1 MENKYIYGAV
11 ALLVILVILFLI
23 IRKRGSDS
31 STPTDDKRKG
41 TVGPTI
47 EVGNLQATQ
56 NPDKSDNTTEK
67 TSTYMIKQTE
77 GYDSTAT
84 TFDDKELSKN
94 IQLGLTW
101 NNGGGFDD
109 VTKIIV
115 KWEQQEPDP
124 TDDDPDKTKNVVR
137 MTETI
142 NKSTGGE
149 VIKYFTQYSS
159 NLSHTFTANKQK
171 PVGANAALD
180 IPDDKKF
187 SAVGTNMIHVYYI
200 DKDKN
205 EVRLTGDDVQTYVV
219 TVDMLSATKDLIQ
232 AKTYIYKPT
241 TGTATISATITDNE
255 YYLYSVGI
263 NKDMIKHISND
274 AKSGKIVIL
283 PEGEGATNSVVRL
296 KVKLDNDTSD
306 DKYFLKRATTSGADG
321 KIEIAKNNTTTFD
334 ESYKFATVKGSGSGD
349 DANKYI
355 RFRQTGSGNTANFM
369 MVDFGVN
376 GDKKLKIKS
385 YTKIDDLCTNKS
397 LDFIL
402 SATVL
407 PYTQSRFSEKSDD
420 CVNA

>member
-1 MENKYIYGAV
+1 METKYIYGAV

-23 IRKRGSDS
+23 MRKRGSDS
-31 STPTDDKRKG
+31 STPTDDKRD

-56 NPDKSDNTTEK
+56 NPDKSDNTTDNTK
-67 TSTYMIKQTE
+67 TSSYMIKKTE
-77 GYDSTAT
+77 GYDSSGD
-84 TFDDKELSKN
+84 TFDDTELSKN

-101 NNGGGFDD
+101 SNGGGWDEID
-109 VTKIIV
+109 TIKV
-115 KWEQQEPDP
+115 KWEQKV
-124 TDDDPDKTKNVVR
+124 TDSDDNTKTINKVR
-137 MTETI
+137 MTKEI
-142 NKSTGGE
+142 NKSTANAN
-149 VIKYFTQYSS
+149 YFSQYMSG
-159 NLSHTFTANKQK
+159 LTHTFTAND
-171 PVGANAALD
+171 GLTGD
-180 IPDDKKF
+180 SKF
-187 SAVGTNMIHVYYI
+187 SAVGENMIHVYYI
-200 DKDKN
+200 DKDGN

-263 NKDMIKHISND
+263 NKDMIKHISNN

-283 PEGEGATNSVVRL
+283 PEGESATNSVVRL

-355 RFRQTGSGNTANFM
+355 RFRQTGSDNTANFM
-369 MVDFGVN
+369 MVDFKDN
-376 GDKKLKIKS
+376 KKLKIKS
-385 YTKIDDLCTNKS
+385 YTGIDDLCTNNS

-407 PYTQSRFSEKSDD
+407 PYVQSRFSENSDD
-420 CVNA
+420 CVNAQTTN

>member
-1 MENKYIYGAV
+1 
-11 ALLVILVILFLI
+11 
-23 IRKRGSDS
+23 
-31 STPTDDKRKG
+31 
-41 TVGPTI
+41 
-47 EVGNLQATQ
+47 
-56 NPDKSDNTTEK
+56 
-67 TSTYMIKQTE
+67 
-77 GYDSTAT
+77 
-84 TFDDKELSKN
+84 
-94 IQLGLTW
+94 
-101 NNGGGFDD
+101 
-109 VTKIIV
+109 
-115 KWEQQEPDP
+115 
-124 TDDDPDKTKNVVR
+124 

-142 NKSTGGE
+142 NKSTGGDA
-149 VIKYFTQYSS
+149 IKYFTQYSS
-159 NLSHTFTANKQK
+159 GLSHTFTANKK
-171 PVGANAALD
+171 NPSADGVALD

-200 DKDKN
+200 DKDGN

-263 NKDMIKHISND
+263 NKDMIKHISNN

-283 PEGEGATNSVVRL
+283 PEGESATNSVVRL

-306 DKYFLKRATTSGADG
+306 DKYFLKRATTSGAGG

-334 ESYKFATVKGSGSGD
+334 ESYKFATVKGSPSGD

-355 RFRQTGSGNTANFM
+355 RFRQTGSDNTANFM
-369 MVDFGVN
+369 MVDFKDN
-376 GDKKLKIKS
+376 KKLRIKS
-385 YTKIDDLCTNKS
+385 YTLIDDLCTNKS

-407 PYTQSRFSEKSDD
+407 PYIQSRFSENSDD